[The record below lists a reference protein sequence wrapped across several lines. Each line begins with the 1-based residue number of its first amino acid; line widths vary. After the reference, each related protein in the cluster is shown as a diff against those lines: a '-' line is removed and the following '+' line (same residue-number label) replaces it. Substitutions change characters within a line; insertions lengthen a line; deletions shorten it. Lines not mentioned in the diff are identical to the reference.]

1 MYVSYSLNKFVTV
14 FKGLFAT
21 GNRFYLD
28 HLKRNEIYVKIYEDI
43 YYITT
48 WTYVFVEHVIVTVCS
63 DQFAKYS

>member
-48 WTYVFVEHVIVTVCS
+48 WTYVFVESRYC
-63 DQFAKYS
+63 YSL

>member
-43 YYITT
+43 YYSTT
-48 WTYVFVEHVIVTVCS
+48 WFLLSHVIVTVCS
-63 DQFAKYS
+63 DQFAKYN